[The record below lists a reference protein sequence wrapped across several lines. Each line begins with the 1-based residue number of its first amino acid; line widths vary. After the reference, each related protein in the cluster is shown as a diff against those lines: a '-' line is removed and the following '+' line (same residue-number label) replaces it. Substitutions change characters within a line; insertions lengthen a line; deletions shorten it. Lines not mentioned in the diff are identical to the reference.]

1 MGELLANLMAEV
13 VNKMVEATANTMDVM
28 DEHRA
33 RVAWDQLK
41 GSRPLMA
48 TLSSQGRGEG
58 ASWSVGIIRLA
69 ISMGPLAI
77 TLLVLDFLKSSLAMG
92 HLAINLLAMSSLVII
107 SLALCSLAIRSLGL
121 GPLAVDL
128 LATGLLA
135 MDPLAIDSM
144 PWTMA
149 TSSRAVSRMAR
160 ERLSSFAKGVLATM
174 NRGEL
179 S

>member
-92 HLAINLLAMSSLVII
+92 HLAINLLANDPPATSSLVII
-107 SLALCSLAIRSLGL
+107 SLALCSLTIRSLGR
-121 GPLAVDL
+121 GPLAVGL

-144 PWTMA
+144 AM
-149 TSSRAVSRMAR
+149 SSRAVSRMAR
-160 ERLSSFAKGVLATM
+160 EKLSNFAKGA
-174 NRGEL
+174 
-179 S
+179 